1 MPASTMGMPLGA
13 PTSAATSV
21 PCTTAPPEEFV
32 GTPIAGVVFHSSVG
46 ACADSVDAGVRSV
59 DWNQR
64 RYELPQPHQKWPPA
78 PPGT

>member
-1 MPASTMGMPLGA
+1 MPLGA

-32 GTPIAGVVFHSSVG
+32 GIPKTGVVFHSSVG
-46 ACADSVDAGVRSV
+46 LDAGSADAGVRSV

-64 RYELPQPHQKWPPA
+64 RYELPQPHQ
-78 PPGT
+78 